1 MLDVASGSGR
11 SVLTLQGDKAG
22 VALLSCMESL
32 EACCRLEDEVLER
45 QWPFSLAD
53 FRCQGDLPAKVLG
66 WPVPG
71 GTSGGVLAVGNCFLY
86 WSNGQGI
93 AED

>member
-1 MLDVASGSGR
+1 MLDLASGSGH

-22 VALLSCMESL
+22 VALLSCIESL
-32 EACCRLEDEVLER
+32 ESCCRLEDEVLER
-45 QWPFSLAD
+45 QRPFSLAD

-71 GTSGGVLAVGNCFLY
+71 GSSGGVLAVGNCSLSL
-86 WSNGQGI
+86 SNGQGI

>member
-1 MLDVASGSGR
+1 MLDMASGSGR

-22 VALLSCMESL
+22 VALLSCVESL

-45 QWPFSLAD
+45 QLPFSLAE
-53 FRCQGDLPAKVLG
+53 FRCQGDLPAEVLG

-71 GTSGGVLAVGNCFLY
+71 GQLRRGPGSGELFSFFVR
-86 WSNGQGI
+86 WSR
-93 AED
+93 DS